1 VRRSAGYRRA
11 RINILVLDHHISIVR
26 LVPRREAPMVR
37 RRTAVSTAAVA
48 LLLASP
54 ALTACG
60 SSGPDRT
67 GAAAVVGDQRITVA
81 ELQARV
87 NQVRA
92 AQARSPQSAQLIAS
106 SGNLSSQTLSM
117 LVQNTVIER
126 AAADAGVTVTDG
138 DAQQDHAAALQQ
150 FGGSEEALDAT
161 LLQQYSV
168 APSQAD
174 EFFRTNALVGKLI
187 TSLGF
192 QPGSDG
198 GQTAAVQALSKA
210 ADRLGV
216 KINPRYGTWDSK
228 KAVIG
233 ETADPWVVTKTP
245 TGASPAA

>member
-1 VRRSAGYRRA
+1 
-11 RINILVLDHHISIVR
+11 
-26 LVPRREAPMVR
+26 MVR
-37 RRTAVSTAAVA
+37 RRTAVSIAAVA
-48 LLLASP
+48 LLLAAP

-87 NQVRA
+87 NQVRT
-92 AQARSPQSAQLIAS
+92 AQAKSPQSAQLVAAS
-106 SGNLSSQTLSM
+106 GKLSTQTLNM
-117 LVQNTVIER
+117 LVQDMVIQR
-126 AAADAGVTVTDG
+126 AASDAGVTVTD
-138 DAQQDHAAALQQ
+138 DEAQQDHATALQQ
-150 FGGSEEALDAT
+150 FGGNEQALDAT
-161 LLQQYSV
+161 LLQQYGV

-198 GQTAAVQALSKA
+198 GQTAVIDTLTKTAGK
-210 ADRLGV
+210 LGV
-216 KINPRYGTWDSK
+216 TINPRYGTWNSK

-233 ETADPWVVTKTP
+233 DTSDPWVVTKTP